1 MWNNFLALNVRFCT
15 VLLLKKS
22 NPLESWETEQSPF
35 SAVGDAALAS
45 SVCITNILRER
56 YNKSLLSGSN
66 K

>member
-1 MWNNFLALNVRFCT
+1 MLNFVQCYC
-15 VLLLKKS
+15 LKKS